1 MPAPGLLVPPRS
13 SPAEAAAF
21 RQKMDDYTRCT
32 HENDRAMR
40 LAETSRGIVS
50 LRDARGFWEGELRRN
65 ASLQQRYPQGYGQM
79 LDEMFRLYRSQGGTA
94 ANISGVTAIAPPCT
108 NPWDTYRPTGAP
120 LSQSRSMSVPQ
131 PGK

>member
-21 RQKMDDYTRCT
+21 RQKKDDYTRYT
-32 HENDRAMR
+32 HEHDRAMR

-50 LRDARGFWEGELRRN
+50 LRDGRGFWEGELRRN
-65 ASLQQRYPQGYGQM
+65 ASLQQRYPQGYGHM
-79 LDEMFRLYRSQGGTA
+79 LDEMYRLYGSQGGTA
-94 ANISGVTAIAPPCT
+94 ANVAAVTAIAPPCT
-108 NPWDTYRPTGAP
+108 NAWDMYRPTGAA
-120 LSQSRSMSVPQ
+120 LSKSRSMSVPQ